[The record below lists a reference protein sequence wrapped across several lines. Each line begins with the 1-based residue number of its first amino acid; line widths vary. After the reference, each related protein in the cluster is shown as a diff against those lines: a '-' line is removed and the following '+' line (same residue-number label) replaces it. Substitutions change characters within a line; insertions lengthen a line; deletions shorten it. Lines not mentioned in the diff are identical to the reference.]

1 MVACATDFNKDV
13 DEFEVSGLTPVDSI
27 KVVPPRV
34 KESKVSF
41 ECTLNTIVPVG
52 ESGPGGGF
60 VVIGTIIMFHV
71 DDEVYTDGR
80 IDLNALNPVGRL
92 AGNYYT
98 RVHDTFKIVRQI
110 KPDN

>member
-1 MVACATDFNKDV
+1 
-13 DEFEVSGLTPVDSI
+13 
-27 KVVPPRV
+27 
-34 KESKVSF
+34 
-41 ECTLNTIVPVG
+41 
-52 ESGPGGGF
+52 

-80 IDLNALNPVGRL
+80 IDLNTLNPVGRL

-110 KPDN
+110 KPDS